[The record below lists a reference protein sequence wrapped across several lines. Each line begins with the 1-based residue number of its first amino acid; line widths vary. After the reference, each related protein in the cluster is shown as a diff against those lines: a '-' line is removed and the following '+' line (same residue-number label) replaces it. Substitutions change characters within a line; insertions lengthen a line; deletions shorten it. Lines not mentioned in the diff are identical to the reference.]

1 MEEEEDEKEPRT
13 ALSALV
19 LSGVNMKVDVR
30 TFL

>member
-13 ALSALV
+13 ALSVLV
-19 LSGVNMKVDVR
+19 LSAVNMKVDIR